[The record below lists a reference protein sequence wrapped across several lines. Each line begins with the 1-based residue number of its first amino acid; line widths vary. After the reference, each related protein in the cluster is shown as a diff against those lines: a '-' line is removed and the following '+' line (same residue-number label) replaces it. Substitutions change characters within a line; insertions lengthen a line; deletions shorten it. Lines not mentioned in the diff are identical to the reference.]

1 MKIFIFRFKKFTMN
15 NFLKFVKKYQN
26 EDSITGDFCSDVLRD
41 RDFPINGIVKQMK
54 DHVEFKASQHGI
66 SDQFTEF
73 VEAYN
78 TFVQI
83 QKD

>member
-1 MKIFIFRFKKFTMN
+1 MKIFIFKFKKITMN

-26 EDSITGDFCSDVLRD
+26 EDSIIGDFCGDIIRD
-41 RDFPINGIVKQMK
+41 GQFPINGTAKQMK
-54 DHVEFKASQHGI
+54 EYVEFKATQNGTSN
-66 SDQFTEF
+66 QFAEF

-78 TFVQI
+78 TFVKF